1 MKDFFKQIIATV
13 FGVFLSIGIMLL
25 FSLISLIGMIVSS
38 AGSTPIEDDSV
49 LVLNLQGQMVEKGGE
64 DVFAAFTGGAASSIA
79 LNDVLT
85 AIDNAKTNDK
95 VKGIYIQAGVLSAD
109 YASLQEIRQKL
120 IEFKSTKKW
129 IVSYADVYSQGAY
142 YLASVSD
149 KVYLNPSG
157 RLDLHG
163 VASEPQFLKDFL
175 AKFGVRFNI
184 VKVGTYKSATE
195 VFTEE
200 KMSEANREQVSVYI
214 NGLWNVV
221 LNDIAKSRNIKPE
234 VLNGYVDGVL
244 ALEEAAAMKNKKLV
258 DNLLYADEVKAE
270 VKKLLKIDAD
280 ETINQVSVSDMA
292 AAEGQGIRGDKGE
305 QIAVYYCSGNIVMD
319 NTPSPMNTGGESIV
333 ATTVCKDFEK
343 LAEDDDV
350 KAVVIRINSGGGD
363 AYASEQLWHYIS
375 KIKAKKPVVISMGG
389 AAASGGYYMSCNASW
404 IVAQPTTITG
414 SIGIFGAFP
423 DVTGL
428 MTEKLGFKYDEVKTN
443 KNSTFSPIAISRPLT
458 ADEYEYLQQEI
469 NHGYALFR
477 KRVSDGRKM
486 KVEAVEKIAQGRVW
500 LGRDAIKIGLVD
512 QLGNLEDAV
521 KKAATLAK
529 VSEYHI
535 NEYPAPANFAEQLLA
550 KTSQGS
556 YLDEQLRLTL
566 GMYYEPFMLVRT
578 LKEQSPIQ
586 ARIPFLLNI
595 K

>member
-25 FSLISLIGMIVSS
+25 FSLVSLIGMIVSS

-120 IEFKSTKKW
+120 TEFKSTKKW

-244 ALEEAAAMKNKKLV
+244 ALEEATAMKNKKLV

-292 AAEGQGIRGDKGE
+292 AADGQGIRGDKGE

-343 LAEDDDV
+343 LADDDDV

-586 ARIPFLLNI
+586 ARIPYMLNI